1 MVQDIDDITYKGSL
15 AFFSIAFDG
24 GLTSVPYFA
33 MGLGKDITTVAWH
46 FFYEYLNEFDFSAF
60 TKEEFERACK
70 RMAASI
76 LKRVCLEV
84 LANPDA
90 NYSPADI
97 DHVRCAYVNLQR
109 LYLLYR

>member
-1 MVQDIDDITYKGSL
+1 MAQDIDKGSL

-33 MGLGKDITTVAWH
+33 MGLGKGITTVAWD
-46 FFYEYLNEFDFSAF
+46 FFYKYLNEVDFSAF

-84 LANPDA
+84 LADTDA
-90 NYSPADI
+90 NYSPDDVA
-97 DHVRCAYVNLQR
+97 HVRRAYVNLQR